1 MHEYGKTN
9 WEGLWERLEQ
19 DGNVG
24 IDHVINPYLYP
35 RLVSFLAN
43 HPKAIV
49 ADFGCGTNFMGIQLL
64 FGYTPSIP
72 GFEGLFDV
80 DQARFNTLLYL
91 GVEGSQELVDQA
103 NRYLSDI
110 GNPRNISTVRM
121 HIGKDLEKL
130 FDDNTVELCTSRNFL
145 MHLTP
150 EDLEAHLSYV
160 ADILKSG
167 GSYIFATLNPAYE
180 LMKAGKPLGVG
191 ERYDFLLGKTGEYG
205 TFYHFYKP
213 KELYDKTI
221 QKFFDIEEC
230 VPCLPKT
237 DRFRESHERY
247 YDTDVPMAFVYNLK
261 VRKSS

>member
-9 WEGLWERLEQ
+9 WEILWERLEQ
-19 DGNVG
+19 EGNIG

-35 RLVSFLAN
+35 RLISFLAA
-43 HPKAIV
+43 HPKAII

-72 GFEGLFDV
+72 GFQGVQDA

-91 GVEGSQELVDQA
+91 GVEGSRELVDQA
-103 NRYLSDI
+103 NRYLGDI
-110 GNPRNISTVRM
+110 GNPRNIGTVQM
-121 HIGKDLEKL
+121 HIGKDLERL
-130 FDDNTVELCTSRNFL
+130 FDDNTVDLCTSRNFL

-160 ADILKSG
+160 ADILKPG

-180 LMKAGKPLGVG
+180 LMKAGKDLTEG
-191 ERYDFLLGKTGEYG
+191 ERYDFLLGRTGEYG

-213 KELYDKTI
+213 KKLYDQTI
-221 QKFFDIEEC
+221 EKFFDIEER

-237 DRFRESHERY
+237 DRFKESHERY
-247 YDTDVPMAFVYNLK
+247 YDANVPMAFVYNLK
-261 VRKSS
+261 VKI